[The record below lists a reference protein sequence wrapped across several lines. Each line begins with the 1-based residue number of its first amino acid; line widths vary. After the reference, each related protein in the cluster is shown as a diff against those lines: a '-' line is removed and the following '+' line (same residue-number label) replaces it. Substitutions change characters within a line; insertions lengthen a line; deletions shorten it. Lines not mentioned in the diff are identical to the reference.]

1 MIRSISKADL
11 CPHTLIQS
19 LIQYSLGQAHWSK
32 NRISI
37 FFFLFTALSFSAGI
51 IAVLKYF
58 LAYKYSYYLHQLHE
72 NELWFSE
79 ISVGYVICFVI
90 RHN

>member
-1 MIRSISKADL
+1 MPSHTHTV
-11 CPHTLIQS
+11 PHSVLTSSGTLIQKPH
-19 LIQYSLGQAHWSK
+19 L
-32 NRISI
+32 I
-37 FFFLFTALSFSAGI
+37 FFFFFGFTAFSFSAGI
-51 IAVLKYF
+51 IALLKYF